1 MMVKFTS
8 IFGKKRSTLNCSIG
22 RRRFQRS
29 HIGKQMVHIVVYVD
43 CRQVVATLGDKWL
56 MFSLDGW
63 YLNQARH
70 FFCVSKLCQQVVLV
84 QIAKLTLTE
93 YLLGQESSPYPLP
106 TGEHTVGTND
116 SFLQILAVRRFKN
129 YKCSSKLCF

>member
-1 MMVKFTS
+1 
-8 IFGKKRSTLNCSIG
+8 
-22 RRRFQRS
+22 
-29 HIGKQMVHIVVYVD
+29 
-43 CRQVVATLGDKWL
+43 

-106 TGEHTVGTND
+106 TGEHTVQWALTTHSCRSWQLGGLKTTN
-116 SFLQILAVRRFKN
+116 VRVSCAFN
-129 YKCSSKLCF
+129 